1 MYYLNNII
9 NLSIEK
15 FALKFFEKIEYGS
28 LSVEFPSGNI
38 SRFEG
43 KEYAIRAKIKL
54 KNFLLIK
61 KIVKRGAI
69 GFAESYMDGD
79 FNTDDLKNLLIFA
92 EKNKSSF
99 LIYSKKKKLLKA
111 YSKIKHYF
119 KQNTISQ
126 AKKNIKYHYDLG
138 NKFYELWLDETMTYS
153 SGFFSKSD
161 DDLHASQINK
171 YKKII
176 ENININEN
184 SSLLEIGC
192 GWGGFS
198 TFVAQNFNVKIDAI
212 TISKEQY
219 DYTSSK
225 IFNKG
230 LNEKINV
237 RLQDY
242 RNINT
247 KYDNIVS
254 IEMFEAVGK
263 KYWPLYFKKISEN
276 LKDAGKAVFQIITIN
291 EDRKD
296 FYQQNPDF
304 IQQYIFPGGV
314 LPSKNQLFEMTNS
327 MGLNFYELNS
337 FGKSYASTLNMWNE
351 QFQRKWYNISKQ
363 GYTERFKRMWEF
375 YFSYCEAGFLT
386 KVTDVSQFLLKN

>member
-15 FALKFFEKIEYGS
+15 FALKFFEKTEYGS

-38 SRFEG
+38 SKFEG
-43 KEYAIRAKIKL
+43 KEYGVSAKIKL

-99 LIYSKKKKLLKA
+99 LIYSKKKKLLNA

-126 AKKNIKYHYDLG
+126 ARKNIKYHYDLG
-138 NKFYELWLDETMTYS
+138 NKFYELWLDDTMTYS

-161 DDLHASQINK
+161 DDLHTSQINK

-192 GWGGFS
+192 GWGGF
-198 TFVAQNFNVKIDAI
+198 
-212 TISKEQY
+212 Y
-219 DYTSSK
+219 
-225 IFNKG
+225 
-230 LNEKINV
+230 
-237 RLQDY
+237 
-242 RNINT
+242 
-247 KYDNIVS
+247 
-254 IEMFEAVGK
+254 
-263 KYWPLYFKKISEN
+263 
-276 LKDAGKAVFQIITIN
+276 
-291 EDRKD
+291 
-296 FYQQNPDF
+296 
-304 IQQYIFPGGV
+304 
-314 LPSKNQLFEMTNS
+314 
-327 MGLNFYELNS
+327 
-337 FGKSYASTLNMWNE
+337 
-351 QFQRKWYNISKQ
+351 
-363 GYTERFKRMWEF
+363 
-375 YFSYCEAGFLT
+375 
-386 KVTDVSQFLLKN
+386 